1 MTFLVNEADDPKVAR
16 TAEDFRAVHPNVSL
30 PRDFS
35 AADLAGT
42 GWAVLDRL
50 ARPQD
55 TREQRFSPVIQLMD
69 GKWVEA
75 WQPRETTQAEKD
87 QWDENNKPEPNF
99 DMFVNALINHPV
111 LANVYGGILIAL
123 QQPPPALTSKPQAA
137 QGLGLGLLAFRLSG
151 DTSTFLTSWR
161 AAYQVGT
168 ISQDVITVTQEL
180 ARQCHLPDTFVS
192 DLDVSFP

>member
-1 MTFLVNEADDPKVAR
+1 
-16 TAEDFRAVHPNVSL
+16 
-30 PRDFS
+30 
-35 AADLAGT
+35 
-42 GWAVLDRL
+42 
-50 ARPQD
+50 
-55 TREQRFSPVIQLMD
+55 MD

-123 QQPPPALTSKPQAA
+123 QQPPPAPTSKPQAA